1 MFKKVVDSRYIIEQK
16 STDVLGQKNMDVLI
30 SIVDDKYDYIINSDY
45 KYNNA
50 VNEELYMLIL
60 GRTISDLFIEEKKD
74 HLKNNDYVTIDF
86 MFKNKKYLAT
96 LGMLEQEY
104 INGIK
109 LIT

>member
-1 MFKKVVDSRYIIEQK
+1 MFKKVADSRYIIEQK
-16 STDVLGQKNMDVLI
+16 SIDVLMSV
-30 SIVDDKYDYIINSDY
+30 VDDKYEYIVNSNN

-60 GRTISDLFIEEKKD
+60 GRTISDNFIEEKKD